1 MTYYKPLT
9 PALRR
14 KILESADNEL
24 RELNE
29 CQETAYVSAYRI
41 GYRALK
47 TLIRGLP
54 DGYPLPFTKEDES

>member
-9 PALRR
+9 PTLRR
-14 KILESADNEL
+14 KILESVDDEL

-29 CQETAYVSAYRI
+29 CRETAYVSARRV

-47 TLIRGLP
+47 TIIRGLP